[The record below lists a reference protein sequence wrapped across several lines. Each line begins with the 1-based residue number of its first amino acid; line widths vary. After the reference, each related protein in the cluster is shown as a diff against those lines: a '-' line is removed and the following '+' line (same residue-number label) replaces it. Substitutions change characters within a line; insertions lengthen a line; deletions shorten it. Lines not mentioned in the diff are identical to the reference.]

1 MTIWQRVEC
10 WLRKATRAQ
19 AQDRV
24 RAPTHMH
31 VRMYTHAP
39 TRAHTAICNNFFPLQ
54 QWFRE
59 RHNVALYVHCLY
71 CYFTLMG
78 KFLAE
83 KFCNGK
89 VVSCT

>member
-19 AQDRV
+19 ALDRV
-24 RAPTHMH
+24 RAPIPTHMH
-31 VRMYTHAP
+31 VRVHTHAR
-39 TRAHTAICNNFFPLQ
+39 THAHTHTAICNNCFPLQ

-59 RHNVALYVHCLY
+59 RRNVALYVQCLS

-78 KFLAE
+78 KFLTE
-83 KFCNGK
+83 KLL
-89 VVSCT
+89 